1 GWEREVSKSPNKL
14 KLEDI
19 SGYITT
25 VYEGNWW
32 LVYVFP
38 KNEELD

>member
-1 GWEREVSKSPNKL
+1 GCEKEVSKYPNKL
-14 KLEDI
+14 KLEDM

-32 LVYVFP
+32 LGCVLQ
-38 KNEELD
+38 KNEEFD